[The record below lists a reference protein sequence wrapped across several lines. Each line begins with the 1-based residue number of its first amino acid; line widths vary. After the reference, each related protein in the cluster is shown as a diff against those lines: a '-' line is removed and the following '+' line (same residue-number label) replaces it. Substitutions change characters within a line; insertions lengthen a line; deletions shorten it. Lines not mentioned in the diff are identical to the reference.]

1 MGKISWFS
9 ACYGAIGIPNRVQ
22 RIERLLCRYI
32 EQPSQLR
39 NRIAHGQWDNALNS
53 DGTDRNAALSDR
65 LGDLDFLEVERLRAG
80 CTALAMVVESL
91 VESPNKAFHSD
102 YYSVLASYEEQLR
115 EMGRY
120 TLADHLKKLRAK
132 QPRAAA

>member
-91 VESPNKAFHSD
+91 VESPNKASTPITTRFSPVMK
-102 YYSVLASYEEQLR
+102 SSSAKWVATPLQII
-115 EMGRY
+115 
-120 TLADHLKKLRAK
+120 LKS
-132 QPRAAA
+132 

>member
-1 MGKISWFS
+1 
-9 ACYGAIGIPNRVQ
+9 
-22 RIERLLCRYI
+22 
-32 EQPSQLR
+32 
-39 NRIAHGQWDNALNS
+39 LNS
-53 DGTDRNAALSDR
+53 DGTDRNAALSDK